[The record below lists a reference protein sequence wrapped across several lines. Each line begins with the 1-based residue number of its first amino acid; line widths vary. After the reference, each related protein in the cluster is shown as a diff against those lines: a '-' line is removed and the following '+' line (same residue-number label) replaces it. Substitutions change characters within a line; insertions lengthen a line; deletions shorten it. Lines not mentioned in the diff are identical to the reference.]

1 MIYQSGSSHVHKKS
15 NNLDTMV
22 HLYHTPTLSSHQCG
36 STLVQTTDAPLPL
49 VWSMVRGFNHPQS
62 YKQFIKGCNMH
73 AGDGSTTGS
82 VREVTV
88 VSGLPAE
95 TSTERLDLLDDELHV
110 MVFSIIGGDHRLKN
124 YQSTTTVHEDDDGRT
139 VVIESYV
146 VDVAAGSSG
155 EETCIFANTIIGC
168 NLRCLAKISEQKAY

>member
-1 MIYQSGSSHVHKKS
+1 
-15 NNLDTMV
+15 
-22 HLYHTPTLSSHQCG
+22 
-36 STLVQTTDAPLPL
+36 
-49 VWSMVRGFNHPQS
+49 
-62 YKQFIKGCNMH
+62 MH